1 MRFSDSEMTCKS
13 TQDPA
18 KMVTEYKPKAVL
30 GDRKDSDFMVEDTD
44 IPMKDELL
52 FEDDDL
58 NLQEYEDYI
67 MIDGQRLQKPFVEK
81 PVNAEDHE
89 IKIYYSSLN
98 PCGSGYNVLFR
109 KTANLAG
116 QFVPQDCNT
125 STIRRDGSFIYEE
138 FLQTDGFDIK
148 IYTVGGD
155 YAHAEARKCPTLDG
169 IVLRDDNGKEVRYP
183 VNLTNEEKQIARV
196 I

>member
-1 MRFSDSEMTCKS
+1 MTT
-13 TQDPA
+13 TQQTD
-18 KMVTEYKPKAVL
+18 KTIMEYPKKPTL
-30 GDRKDSDFMVEDTD
+30 GNRKDSDFVVDDVEM
-44 IPMKDELL
+44 PMKDELL
-52 FEDDDL
+52 YEDQDCDL
-58 NLQEYEDYI
+58 KEYEDFI
-67 MIDGQRLQKPFVEK
+67 IINGQRLQKPFVEK

-109 KTANLAG
+109 KTNNYSG

-125 STIRRDGSFIYEE
+125 STIRKTGSYIYEE

-169 IVLRDDNGKEVRYP
+169 IVLRDGNGKEVRYP
-183 VNLTNEEKQIARV
+183 VNLTPEEK
-196 I
+196 